1 MKRIIDKNEKKIQ
14 EGDNSSRDSS
24 NVSTPKEQLK
34 NEVTSDEKHTLTP
47 MYNNTPNLHLKKE
60 ILERIQEEMKKELE
74 PLFTKSLFTKEG
86 RNDLLEW

>member
-1 MKRIIDKNEKKIQ
+1 MKRIIEKNEKKLQ
-14 EGDNSSRDSS
+14 EGDSSKESS
-24 NVSTPKEQLK
+24 NTSTPKEPLK
-34 NEVTSDEKHTLTP
+34 NEVTSEEKHTLTP

-86 RNDLLEW
+86 RNDFLEW